1 VYGGLDVATGE
12 IIPLVAAIIGLGV
25 GAQLLAARFQVPSII
40 FLISAGLILGPLS
53 GLLFGS
59 RILSAATF
67 GADALPAIVGL
78 SVAIIV
84 FEGAFH
90 LRIDRIKEAPAAT
103 LRLVTVGAAI
113 ALVGTA
119 VTIRFALGQ
128 PWDLSFLIGALLVA
142 TGPTVVTPILQVVPV
157 RDRVAAALET
167 EGIINDVSAAI
178 IAVVIFEVIIL
189 QGQAGVAFLRDFA
202 SRLGIGLLVGLVV
215 AVIVYYL
222 LRYVDL
228 SPGNAPRNA
237 RLLTFAGALVAFAA
251 ADTIASEAGVAAVAT
266 AGLVLGNLDVPYEDE
281 IEAFKGDVT
290 LIVLSFVFIA
300 LAALLQ
306 IEDLIRLG
314 GAGLVVV
321 AVVIFVIRPLLVF
334 VSARGDRFT
343 RSEKLFISFVGPRGI
358 IPASVA
364 TLFAV
369 ELQSHASELRA
380 EAAELV
386 GGGTTAGAVC
396 GSAVTGEAAQLCAEA
411 ATFSSQA
418 QILVGTVFL
427 VIFATVALEG
437 GFARYIAEYLD
448 VIPMRVIIVGGG
460 QVGRALAERLEDRGE
475 NVVIVEEEEE
485 AIERARNEGY
495 SVVWGDGT
503 DTDVLREAGA
513 ANAKTV
519 VAATGD
525 DDANLL
531 IAQLSSSKF
540 DTDRVI
546 ARANNPDNVEA
557 FEELGVRTIS
567 SAMATAWAMDN
578 QIERPALAHWMTDV
592 GRKGDVQEVEVSPD
606 GELAGL
612 TVEEIGPKLPDTCL
626 IALVD
631 RDGEVEVPDPDFR
644 IEAGDRV
651 TLLGKREAVREA
663 MAMCNY
669 E

>member
-1 VYGGLDVATGE
+1 MATGE

-67 GADALPAIVGL
+67 GEALPAIVGL

-84 FEGAFH
+84 FEGAFN
-90 LRIDRIKEAPAAT
+90 LRLDRISEAPTAT
-103 LRLVTVGAAI
+103 IRLVTVGAAV
-113 ALVGTA
+113 ALLGTA
-119 VTIRFALGQ
+119 AAVRFALRQ
-128 PWDLSFLIGALLVA
+128 PWDISFLIGALLVA
-142 TGPTVVTPILQVVPV
+142 TGPTVVTPILEVVPV
-157 RDRVAAALET
+157 RDRVGAALET

-178 IAVVIFEVIIL
+178 IAVVIFEVVVL
-189 QGQAGVAFLRDFA
+189 RDESGQAFLREFA
-202 SRLGIGLLVGLVV
+202 SRLGIGIVVGLTV

-266 AGLVLGNLDVPYEDE
+266 AGLLLGNADVPYEDE

-300 LAALLQ
+300 LAALLEV
-306 IEDLIRLG
+306 EDLIQLG
-314 GAGLVVV
+314 LPGLAVV
-321 AVVIFVIRPLLVF
+321 AAIIFLIRPLLVF

-343 RSEKLFISFVGPRGI
+343 RPEKLFISFVGPRGI

-369 ELQSHASELRA
+369 ELQSQASEIRA
-380 EAAELV
+380 EIAEIAGTDAAAAC
-386 GGGTTAGAVC
+386 AGAAG
-396 GSAVTGEAAQLCAEA
+396 GSEVATLCAEA

-475 NVVIVEEEEE
+475 NVVIIEEAEQ

-495 SVVWGDGT
+495 SVVMGDGT
-503 DTDVLREAGA
+503 DTDILREAGA

-540 DTDRVI
+540 DTNRVI

-592 GRKGDVQEVEVSPD
+592 GREGDVQEVEVT
-606 GELAGL
+606 AGKL
-612 TVEEIGPKLPDTCL
+612 VGRTVQEVGPELPDTCL

-631 RDGEVEVPDPDFR
+631 RDGEVQVPGPDFV
-644 IEAGDRV
+644 IESGDRV

-663 MAMCNY
+663 MKMCNH

>member
-1 VYGGLDVATGE
+1 MAGGE

-53 GLLFGS
+53 GLLFGN

-67 GADALPAIVGL
+67 GTEALPAIVGL

-90 LRIDRIKEAPAAT
+90 LRIDRIKEAPSAT

-113 ALVGTA
+113 ALGGTA
-119 VTIRFALGQ
+119 VTIKYALGQ

-142 TGPTVVTPILQVVPV
+142 TGPTVITPILQVVPV
-157 RDRVAAALET
+157 RDRVATALET

-178 IAVVIFEVIIL
+178 IAVVIFEVVIL
-189 QGQAGVAFLRDFA
+189 GDEAGGAFLREFA
-202 SRLGIGLLVGLVV
+202 SRLGVGLLVGLVV

-266 AGLVLGNLDVPYEDE
+266 AGLLLGNADVPYEDE

-306 IEDLIRLG
+306 VEDLIRLG
-314 GAGLVVV
+314 LPGLAVV
-321 AVVIFVIRPLLVF
+321 AVVIFVLRPLLVF

-343 RSEKLFISFVGPRGI
+343 RPEKLFISFVGPRGI

-369 ELQSHASELRA
+369 ELQSHADELRA

-386 GGGTTAGAVC
+386 GGGASAGTVC
-396 GSAVTGEAAQLCAEA
+396 GRTLTGEAGQLCAEA
-411 ATFSSQA
+411 ATFDSHA

-427 VIFATVALEG
+427 VIFVTVALEG

-475 NVVIVEEEEE
+475 NVVIVEEDEQ
-485 AIERARNEGY
+485 AIERARNAGY

-503 DTDVLREAGA
+503 DTDVLREAGG
-513 ANAKTV
+513 ANAKTI

-531 IAQLSSSKF
+531 ISQLSSSKF

-606 GELAGL
+606 GELAGR
-612 TVEEIGPKLPDTCL
+612 TIREIGPELPDTCL

-631 RDGEVEVPDPDFR
+631 RDGEVQVPGPDFVV
-644 IEAGDRV
+644 EAGDRV
-651 TLLGKREAVREA
+651 TLLGERGAVREA
-663 MAMCNY
+663 MEMCDY